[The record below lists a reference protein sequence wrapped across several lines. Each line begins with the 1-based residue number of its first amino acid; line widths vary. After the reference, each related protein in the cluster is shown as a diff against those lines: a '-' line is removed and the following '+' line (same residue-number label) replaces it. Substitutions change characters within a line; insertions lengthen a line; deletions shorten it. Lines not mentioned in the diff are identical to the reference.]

1 MTYYGH
7 KPKPEIDHAG
17 EAMKSLRAATAGTP
31 EVRKIASDV
40 FKAVVEDAEKKA
52 LLKAEDHSVA
62 DHGLSITYAY
72 PRPFAKYEISFNLK
86 RGRFSVERYTGYFRE
101 TFEGDLTDDADLFA
115 LWTLATTDDNMAWL
129 PPMMGHVIED
139 NFETLN
145 DDERTQVRNAVG
157 YLEDALT
164 NTGAKIMGGAER
176 DAYGWIVNVI
186 LPERDITMERP
197 FQLHMTVF
205 RGEHA
210 AVIERGDKDEIVT
223 YFTDYIFGLYGKRQE
238 RQKEKAEAWAE
249 FKAYQDRVNPYKPT
263 PTDPLKG
270 VRKDTI
276 GNIEAYVEELKAT
289 RERMVAIT
297 GADDDEEW
305 DKGYATMRGHI
316 VVNAGRDVDECGAD
330 GITSTGKQRALDY
343 LDNVIKYY
351 DQSNSILKSLGASM
365 GALGISGVKWVDDAG
380 NTTDEIKFD
389 PREVALP
396 KDLSQVYFA
405 VGSSPSMTGGT
416 GPDVWCVFCPKS
428 YWESDQCIP
437 DWHMDE
443 KLIEAGYDTTNLE
456 ELAENNFLVLS
467 KDHSGPGWTKDELTA
482 HLTAAGF
489 THKQDI
495 LPPMVDDEDARENPP
510 GPGER

>member
-17 EAMKSLRAATAGTP
+17 EAMKWLRAATAGTP
-31 EVRKIASDV
+31 ETRKIASDV

-86 RGRFSVERYTGYFRE
+86 RGTFSVERFTGYFRE
-101 TFEGDLTDDADLFA
+101 TFEAALCAPDLFA
-115 LWTLATTDDNMAWL
+115 LWTMATTDDNMAWL
-129 PPMMGHVIED
+129 SPMMGHVIED

-164 NTGAKIMGGAER
+164 NTGGKIMGGAER

-186 LPERDITMERP
+186 LPERGITMERP
-197 FQLHMTVF
+197 FQLHMTAF
-205 RGEHA
+205 RGDHA
-210 AVIERGDKDEIVT
+210 AVIERGDKDEIVS
-223 YFTDYIFGLYGKRQE
+223 YFTDYIFGLYGKHQD
-238 RQKEKAEAWAE
+238 RQKEKAEAWAD

-263 PTDPLKG
+263 PSDPLKG

-276 GNIEAYVEELKAT
+276 GNVEAYVQELKAT

-297 GADDDEEW
+297 GHDDDEEW

-316 VVNAGRDVDECGAD
+316 VVNAGREVDEWGAE
-330 GITSTGKQRALDY
+330 GVTSTGKQRAVDY

-351 DQSNSILKSLGASM
+351 DQQNTMLKSIQANM
-365 GALGISGVKWVDDAG
+365 GALGISGVKWVDDSG

-396 KDLSQVYFA
+396 TDLSQVYFA

-416 GPDVWCVFCPKS
+416 GPDVWCVFCPKT
-428 YWESDQCIP
+428 YWDEEGCIP
-437 DWHMDE
+437 DWHME
-443 KLIEAGYDTTNLE
+443 AQLQEAGYGTSNLE

-467 KDHSGPGWTKDELTA
+467 KEHGGPGWTKDELTA

-495 LPPMVDDEDARENPP
+495 LPPMVDAEDDRSNPP